1 MQGKEKIFEQL
12 FHSHYEATMYRLAF
26 TYLHDKEESRDIVSE
41 VFARLW
47 DSGLPVRADMQRP
60 FLLACIRN
68 RCLNVIARKSR
79 DERLRRL
86 YPLEQ
91 SYTQIHEEE
100 NEQCLKEILDAIE
113 NDLTPQAGRIL
124 YLRYGEGKSYRET
137 AEILGISISAV
148 NKHVVKALK
157 KLRTKFLKNNEL

>member
-12 FHSHYEATMYRLAF
+12 FHSHYEAMYRLAF

-91 SYTQIHEEE
+91 SYTQIPEE
-100 NEQCLKEILDAIE
+100 AIE

>member
-12 FHSHYEATMYRLAF
+12 FHSHYEAMYRLAF

-68 RCLNVIARKSR
+68 RCLNVIRAKAGMR
-79 DERLRRL
+79 DFVACIRWNNLILR
-86 YPLEQ
+86 
-91 SYTQIHEEE
+91 
-100 NEQCLKEILDAIE
+100 
-113 NDLTPQAGRIL
+113 
-124 YLRYGEGKSYRET
+124 YLRKRM
-137 AEILGISISAV
+137 
-148 NKHVVKALK
+148 
-157 KLRTKFLKNNEL
+157 NNV

>member
-12 FHSHYEATMYRLAF
+12 FHSHYEAMYRLAF

-60 FLLACIRN
+60 ILLACIRN

-91 SYTQIHEEE
+91 SYTQIPEEE

>member
-1 MQGKEKIFEQL
+1 MILLVKSSPDFG
-12 FHSHYEATMYRLAF
+12 
-26 TYLHDKEESRDIVSE
+26 IV
-41 VFARLW
+41 VFLCELIC
-47 DSGLPVRADMQRP
+47 SGP
-60 FLLACIRN
+60 FSLL
-68 RCLNVIARKSR
+68 VSV
-79 DERLRRL
+79 
-86 YPLEQ
+86 
-91 SYTQIHEEE
+91 TEE

>member
-1 MQGKEKIFEQL
+1 MILLVKSSPDFG
-12 FHSHYEATMYRLAF
+12 T
-26 TYLHDKEESRDIVSE
+26 V
-41 VFARLW
+41 VFLCELIC
-47 DSGLPVRADMQRP
+47 SGP

-91 SYTQIHEEE
+91 SYTQIPEEE

>member
-1 MQGKEKIFEQL
+1 
-12 FHSHYEATMYRLAF
+12 
-26 TYLHDKEESRDIVSE
+26 
-41 VFARLW
+41 
-47 DSGLPVRADMQRP
+47 MQRP

-91 SYTQIHEEE
+91 SYTQIPEEE